1 MAGELAPFDHVS
13 WREHVRHDA
22 DEDLAVLADVVM
34 RDERPQKL
42 PITPYLVSI
51 LDYPGWTITLR
62 ALAGALIVAV
72 PVFLYG
78 GYRYD
83 YVGGESR
90 HHYLRA
96 LPLLRG
102 TLLTLLV
109 VPLGLAVGALWGVL
123 LVRRARRCAST
134 EGA

>member
-1 MAGELAPFDHVS
+1 MAADLSPYDHVS

-22 DEDLAVLADVVM
+22 DEDLAVLSDIVM
-34 RDERPQKL
+34 RDERPPKQAV
-42 PITPYLVSI
+42 TPYLVTI
-51 LDYPGWTITLR
+51 LEYPGWTITLR

-90 HHYLRA
+90 HHFLRA

-102 TLLTLLV
+102 TLLTLLMIPV
-109 VPLGLAVGALWGVL
+109 GLALGALWGVL
-123 LVRRARRCAST
+123 LVRRARRFVLM